1 MGKIFWFSGTGN
13 SLKAAEKIADISGG
27 KYELVKIT
35 DKLISS
41 SPLIEDE
48 EIGIVFPVY
57 SWTLPEP
64 VRNFI
69 KVSDFRG
76 VKYCF
81 SIATMGGA
89 AGRCGAV
96 LEKMLSCK
104 GVKLSFFDTVVMPDN
119 CIYLFDTHAAKGSGF
134 VNNMLE
140 KSSADLLKMGEKIN
154 SRTES
159 LNISTKIIGWL
170 LTYIVGSLFPKQ
182 YKGFDKK
189 FNVSAS
195 CTGCGICRDV
205 CPVSN
210 ITIENCKPEY
220 QGHCI
225 ICMGCINWCP
235 ENAINYKK
243 VTQKRT
249 RYHHPGVKYSEL
261 RG

>member
-13 SLKAAEKIADISGG
+13 SFKAAEKIAHFSRG
-27 KYELVKIT
+27 KYELVRIT
-35 DKLISS
+35 DTLISS
-41 SPLIEDE
+41 SPVIEDE

-64 VRNFI
+64 VRDFI
-69 KVSDFRG
+69 KASDFRG

-96 LEKMLSCK
+96 LKKMLSRK

-119 CIYLFDTHAAKGSGF
+119 CIYLFDTHAAKGKDF
-134 VNNMLE
+134 IDNMLA
-140 KSSADLLKMGEKIN
+140 KCSADLLKIGDKIN

-159 LNISTKIIGWL
+159 VNISRKTIGWL

-189 FNVSAS
+189 FNVSDS
-195 CTGCGICRDV
+195 CTGCGICHNV

-210 ITIENCKPEY
+210 IIIENGKPVY
-220 QGHCI
+220 QGRCI

-235 ENAINYKK
+235 ENAINYKNK
-243 VTQKRT
+243 TLKRT
-249 RYHHPGVKYSEL
+249 RYHHPGVKYSDL
-261 RG
+261 L